1 MKIGEL
7 VKQNRL
13 RFTCAVALEV
23 LVQLC
28 VAVGNYIIGFI
39 LDLLVKRETSR
50 FYLVLAVFFCIVYW
64 WICPNQFC

>member
-50 FYLVLAVFFCIVYW
+50 FYLVLAVFFLYCILVDMS
-64 WICPNQFC
+64 

>member
-13 RFTCAVALEV
+13 RFTCAVALEI
-23 LVQLC
+23 LGQLC

-50 FYLVLAVFFCIVYW
+50 FYLV
-64 WICPNQFC
+64 